1 MAPELDRRDSAPA
14 RASAAMNGLEAL
26 LRPKSI
32 ALVGAS
38 EASRG
43 GWAQRLYDNLELMGF
58 PVRLHLVNPNR
69 AEAWGRKCAPNFAAL
84 PELIDLALAVIPS
97 EAVAASLEEGARHG
111 LRSAIVYAAQ
121 FGEGG
126 DPAGAVRA
134 RALLDLRDRYGLRIS
149 GPNCMGLL
157 SVRERLLLYPHPRI
171 RAVVPGSVGVVFH
184 SGGTFQYWLDQASL
198 RGLGFSYCVSS
209 GNELDLDLTDYLE
222 FFLDDENTKIIVC
235 LIEGIRR
242 PAAFMAA
249 AARALAIGKP
259 ILMVKSGRSERA
271 KEAVMS
277 HTGALAGDDVVFN
290 ALCRR
295 YGIVRCHDLDEM
307 LETCLAFAP
316 GRLPKGRR
324 IGLITTS
331 GNSVGLLVDY
341 ASEEGAELADFAPAT
356 KERLVGLIDP
366 GLVPGNPL
374 DVGATNVRRQD
385 KFAAICK
392 HVVADPNVDMLGV
405 QGQLPILPHEVSD
418 AAILADLAA
427 TTDKPVLFLARMAQN
442 LTEAARDFGR
452 KTGLPFLQGLPAAVH
467 ALQALA
473 TYAELRA
480 CAHGRSGLELPV
492 PVGKVLPD
500 GPALDTLLAAH
511 GLAPPHSAMASS
523 AEDAAA
529 RAADIGFPVALKLVS
544 ADVSHKTEAGA
555 VALGLA
561 DSAAV
566 VEAARKMH
574 AGVRAHHPDARVDG
588 FLVQEMVSGLEFIV
602 GARTDPLYGPF
613 LVLGLGGITVEVL
626 ADTAIALL
634 PVDEAEVRAML
645 AGLRSAPLLG
655 SFRGQ
660 PPRDVDALVAA
671 ILGLAQ
677 LFLDHRDAISDIEVN
692 PLMVGPQGAGVRAVD
707 VRIIRC
713 AR

>member
-1 MAPELDRRDSAPA
+1 MAPDLDQRDNAPA
-14 RASAAMNGLEAL
+14 RASAATNGLDAL
-26 LRPKSI
+26 LRPQSI

-38 EASRG
+38 DASRG

-84 PELIDLALAVIPS
+84 PEPIDLALAVIPS

-126 DPAGAVRA
+126 DAAGAARA
-134 RALLDLRDRYGLRIS
+134 RALLDLHDRYGLRIS

-184 SGGTFQYWLDQASL
+184 SGGTFQYWLDQASM

-235 LIEGIRR
+235 LVEGIRR

-259 ILMVKSGRSERA
+259 ILMVKSGRSDRA

-277 HTGALAGDDVVFN
+277 HTGALAGDDDVFN

-295 YGIVRCHDLDEM
+295 YGIVRCRNLDEM
-307 LETCLAFAP
+307 LETCLAFAQ

-341 ASEEGAELADFAPAT
+341 ASEESAELADFAPAT

-405 QGQLPILPHEVSD
+405 QGQLPILPHEASD
-418 AAILADLAA
+418 PAILADLAA
-427 TTDKPVLFLARMAQN
+427 TTDKPVLFFARMAQN

-473 TYAELRA
+473 IYAERRA
-480 CAHGRSGLELPV
+480 RGRSGPELPV
-492 PVGKVLPD
+492 PAGKVLPD

-511 GLAPPHSAMASS
+511 GLTPPRSAMASS
-523 AEDAAA
+523 PQDAAA
-529 RAADIGFPVALKLVS
+529 RAAEIGFPVALKLVS

-561 DSAAV
+561 DGGAV
-566 VEAARKMH
+566 IQAARK
-574 AGVRAHHPDARVDG
+574 ASVAVTAHHPDARVDG

-602 GARTDPLYGPF
+602 GARTDSLYGPF
-613 LVLGLGGITVEVL
+613 LVVGLGGVTVEVL

-634 PVDEAEVRAML
+634 PVDEAEVRGML

-692 PLMVGPQGAGVRAVD
+692 PLMIGFQGAGVRAVD
-707 VRIIRC
+707 VRILRC

>member
-1 MAPELDRRDSAPA
+1 M
-14 RASAAMNGLEAL
+14 
-26 LRPKSI
+26 
-32 ALVGAS
+32 
-38 EASRG
+38 
-43 GWAQRLYDNLELMGF
+43 
-58 PVRLHLVNPNR
+58 
-69 AEAWGRKCAPNFAAL
+69 
-84 PELIDLALAVIPS
+84 
-97 EAVAASLEEGARHG
+97 
-111 LRSAIVYAAQ
+111 
-121 FGEGG
+121 
-126 DPAGAVRA
+126 
-134 RALLDLRDRYGLRIS
+134 
-149 GPNCMGLL
+149 
-157 SVRERLLLYPHPRI
+157 
-171 RAVVPGSVGVVFH
+171 
-184 SGGTFQYWLDQASL
+184 

-277 HTGALAGDDVVFN
+277 HTGALAGDDDVFN

-295 YGIVRCHDLDEM
+295 YGIVRCRDLDEM
-307 LETCLAFAP
+307 LETCLAFAQ

-405 QGQLPILPHEVSD
+405 QGQLPILPHEASD
-418 AAILADLAA
+418 PAILADLAA
-427 TTDKPVLFLARMAQN
+427 ATDKPVLFFARMAQN

-473 TYAELRA
+473 TYAERRA
-480 CAHGRSGLELPV
+480 RV
-492 PVGKVLPD
+492 RV
-500 GPALDTLLAAH
+500 
-511 GLAPPHSAMASS
+511 
-523 AEDAAA
+523 
-529 RAADIGFPVALKLVS
+529 
-544 ADVSHKTEAGA
+544 
-555 VALGLA
+555 
-561 DSAAV
+561 
-566 VEAARKMH
+566 
-574 AGVRAHHPDARVDG
+574 GVRAGSYRCLPARCSRTARRSTRS
-588 FLVQEMVSGLEFIV
+588 LRRMVSRRR
-602 GARTDPLYGPF
+602 AAPWR
-613 LVLGLGGITVEVL
+613 
-626 ADTAIALL
+626 L
-634 PVDEAEVRAML
+634 PPRMPQRVRP
-645 AGLRSAPLLG
+645 RSAFRSRSS
-655 SFRGQ
+655 SFRLTCRIRPKQ
-660 PPRDVDALVAA
+660 AQSLSASPTVA
-671 ILGLAQ
+671 
-677 LFLDHRDAISDIEVN
+677 R
-692 PLMVGPQGAGVRAVD
+692 
-707 VRIIRC
+707 
-713 AR
+713 